1 MAKDTLKIHKGE
13 LVILTEPEAGRAH
26 TGSVGCWRRTNKQ
39 EDDAWHDYVKHS
51 PLDDAGEPQIR
62 SSNPYSTDFLPN
74 GTPVI
79 VIKARCTANI
89 GWHHYGKLVQV
100 LVPSN
105 GNTYYVQRRYVAK
118 AVSNENPVHQ

>member
-13 LVILTEPEAGRAH
+13 LVVLVREPNRPH
-26 TGSVGCWRRTNKQ
+26 SDIGCWRRTTEK
-39 EDDAWHDYVKHS
+39 EDEEWLDYARQS
-51 PLDDAGEPQIR
+51 PIDDAGEPRIR
-62 SSNPYSTDFLPN
+62 SSNTYTTDFLPPS
-74 GTPVI
+74 TPAI

-89 GWHHYGKLVQV
+89 GWHRYGKLVQI

-118 AVSNENPVHQ
+118 SEGHENSVPQ